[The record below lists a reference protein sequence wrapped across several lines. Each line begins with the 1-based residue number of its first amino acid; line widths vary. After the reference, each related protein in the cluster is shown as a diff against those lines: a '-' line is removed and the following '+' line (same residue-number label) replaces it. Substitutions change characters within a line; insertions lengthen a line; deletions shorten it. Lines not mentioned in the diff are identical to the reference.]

1 MAATSLASSVT
12 DELTTLSETLR
23 KDDEILLHPKSLVSA
38 YDAEYSHKWSKV
50 MQISDTATSDYS
62 THMGLEAPSL
72 IVSAHFRRQTK
83 PLRLQNT
90 NLFFFLKSWAE
101 LFLSVT
107 GESQRSSSNP
117 NHFIVSLF
125 VCVNHSIKKRHLPAP
140 GYRIISWAGMFTNP
154 LNNPSPVT
162 GEVIYSLNL

>member
-90 NLFFFLKSWAE
+90 NHFFFLKAE
-101 LFLSVT
+101 LNSFCPSLVNRSGHRLIRTILLFPFSSV
-107 GESQRSSSNP
+107 
-117 NHFIVSLF
+117 
-125 VCVNHSIKKRHLPAP
+125 
-140 GYRIISWAGMFTNP
+140 
-154 LNNPSPVT
+154 
-162 GEVIYSLNL
+162 

>member
-62 THMGLEAPSL
+62 THMGLEASSL
-72 IVSAHFRRQTK
+72 TVSAHFRRQTK

-90 NLFFFLKSWAE
+90 NHLKKKKKK
-101 LFLSVT
+101 LLLSVT
-107 GESQRSSSNP
+107 GKSQRSSSNP

-140 GYRIISWAGMFTNP
+140 GNRIISWAGMFTNP